1 MTDIDA
7 VITNTGNPF
16 NKYITFKD
24 VKQTQFNFSY
34 KTLGW
39 SLSELFK
46 YLKI

>member
-24 VKQTQFNFSY
+24 HVQQTQFILSFC
-34 KTLGW
+34 TPLDW
-39 SLSELFK
+39 SQSELF
-46 YLKI
+46 